1 MSMAILFRAWFLK
14 AGAHKIGGQLCSG
27 EFGNGSRISQKS

>member
-1 MSMAILFRAWFLK
+1 MSMAILIRAWFLK